1 MYKFQ
6 FFHDTYLIIS
16 TYVGEGGTNLPTK
29 EAKLNAI
36 FMREGVPFWVAASG
50 YVILGLI
57 AIGVIPLLFSSLKW
71 YHVLVCYIVAPVL
84 AFCNAYGA
92 GLTDW
97 NTTST
102 YGKLGL
108 FIFSAWVGSNGGV
121 IAGLASCGVMMSIV
135 STAADLMQ
143 DLKTGHLTGSS
154 PLSMFISQILGTALG
169 CIIAPLTFWMFW
181 NAFDIGDPDGQY
193 SAPYAVIYRQMAI
206 IGVEG
211 FSALPSYCL
220 ELCYG
225 FFSLA
230 LLLNVVRDVIPS
242 NISRFIPMPMAMA
255 IPFYIGAYFTIDM
268 CIGSLIV
275 YVWERRNKIDADMY
289 VAAMASGLI
298 SGDGVWTIPSAVL
311 SLCNVNPPICMS
323 FAST

>member
-1 MYKFQ
+1 M
-6 FFHDTYLIIS
+6 S
-16 TYVGEGGTNLPTK
+16 EG
-29 EAKLNAI
+29 I
-36 FMREGVPFWVAASG
+36 PFWIAASG

-71 YHVLVCYIVAPVL
+71 YHVLICYIMAPVL

-97 NTTST
+97 NCAAT
-102 YGKLGL
+102 YGKVGL

-181 NAFDIGDPDGQY
+181 NAFDIGYLHGQY
-193 SAPYAVIYRQMAI
+193 LGPFAVIYREMSI

-211 FSALPSYCL
+211 LSPLLSYCL
-220 ELCYG
+220 ELCG
-225 FFSLA
+225 SFFSLW
-230 LLLNVVRDVIPS
+230 P
-242 NISRFIPMPMAMA
+242 
-255 IPFYIGAYFTIDM
+255 
-268 CIGSLIV
+268 CC
-275 YVWERRNKIDADMY
+275 W
-289 VAAMASGLI
+289 
-298 SGDGVWTIPSAVL
+298 
-311 SLCNVNPPICMS
+311 MS
-323 FAST
+323 FETCSRRRSLNSFQFQWPWPSHSI